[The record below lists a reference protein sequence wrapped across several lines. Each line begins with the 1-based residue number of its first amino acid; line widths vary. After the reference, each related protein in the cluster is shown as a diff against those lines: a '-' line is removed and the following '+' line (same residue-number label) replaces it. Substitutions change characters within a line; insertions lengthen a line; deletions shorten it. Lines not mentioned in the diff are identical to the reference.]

1 MKVETTVALS
11 EDLVAALDRRT
22 QDSQDRSEIV
32 EAALRA
38 YLAQPRRGEDAG
50 DLEIIN
56 ARSAE
61 LNEEAADVLEYQVIP

>member
-1 MKVETTVALS
+1 MKVQTLVSLS
-11 EDLVAALDRRT
+11 EDLVADLDSRT
-22 QDSQDRSEIV
+22 RDSQDRSEIV

-38 YLAQPRRGEDAG
+38 YLAQPRRGEDAS

-56 ARSAE
+56 SHAAE